1 VDTGSALRQVL
12 RHHGCDGA
20 RLRRDLVQ
28 LVKARVGMLVAPL
41 KQENQRLQT
50 ELVAYRAG
58 WEPMRRAAFHAGM
71 CWGHAC
77 SEEEMTPAVLEEGL
91 QAWKESAQ

>member
-1 VDTGSALRQVL
+1 
-12 RHHGCDGA
+12 
-20 RLRRDLVQ
+20 
-28 LVKARVGMLVAPL
+28 
-41 KQENQRLQT
+41 
-50 ELVAYRAG
+50 
-58 WEPMRRAAFHAGM
+58 MRRAAFHAGM